1 MCAAG
6 FQTHCLQDMCNT
18 VADSRC
24 RCQRKVYD
32 TKRNAQHLRCFCAN
46 QLTHSSDLECG
57 FLDDVCNLID
67 RRIRILGYG
76 RTYNTRAGNAYV
88 DNAVWFADTVECTSH
103 KRIVFRCIAEN
114 NQLRRTDTLTVCC
127 QLCGFQY
134 NVAHDADSVH
144 VDTASGR
151 TNIDRRAKSGG
162 DIQSLRDGADQ
173 FQITGAESLV
183 YQCRVTAD
191 KVDAAGFSC
200 SLQCLCEFY
209 RIVFRAGSS
218 QHCNRGNR
226 NSLVDD
232 RDAVFFFNFFTG
244 FYQLFCLSGD
254 FVVDLVTRLVDVR
267 VNTVQQRNTHSCGT
281 NVQTFILDHPNCF
294 QDISCVK
301 HSAIHNSSPAF
312 QLLDAVH
319 CVENIFVHCVD

>member
-114 NQLRRTDTLTVCC
+114 NQFRRTNTLTVCC

-134 NVAHDADSVH
+134 NVTHDADSVH
-144 VDTASGR
+144 IDAASGR
-151 TNIDRRAKSGG
+151 TNIDRRAKPGG

-191 KVDAAGFSC
+191 KVDTAGFSC
-200 SLQCLCEFY
+200 SLQRFCEFD
-209 RIVFRAGSS
+209 RTVFRAGSS
-218 QHCNRGNR
+218 QHCNRCNGNSFVDNR
-226 NSLVDD
+226 N
-232 RDAVFFFNFFTG
+232 AVFFFNFFAG
-244 FYQLFCLSGD
+244 LYQFFCLSGD
-254 FVVDLVTRLVDVR
+254 FIIDLVTRFVDVR
-267 VNTVQQRNTHSCGT
+267 VNTVQQRNTHGCGT
-281 NVQTFILDHPNCF
+281 NVQTFILDHSNCF

-301 HSAIHNSSPAF
+301 HSTIHNSSPAF
-312 QLLDAVH
+312 QLLDTIIRYDALR
-319 CVENIFVHCVD
+319 